1 MRIAV
6 YQGSAKLLDRAANLA
21 RIERLAQACAL
32 EQAELLI
39 APELFLTG
47 YNMGDDT
54 PSMAEPANGPS
65 SRQASEIARRHGLS
79 LIYGYPEK
87 TAEGVYNSALAID
100 KDGKV
105 VANYRKAHLF
115 GDLERRCFVPGRD
128 VVTTRIGG
136 LTIGLAICYDVEF
149 PEFIRAIVLQGADLI
164 VVPTCLTAPYW
175 EIPTTIVRARAY
187 ENQVFLAY
195 SNHVGT
201 ERDFDYIGLSGIV
214 GPDGRDIARAGQNNE
229 TLMFA
234 EITPAQYAAS
244 RAANTYLRDRR
255 PELYG
260 PVAKG

>member
-21 RIERLAQACAL
+21 RIERLAQASAL
-32 EQAELLI
+32 EQTDLLI
-39 APELFLTG
+39 VPELFLSG

-54 PSMAEPANGPS
+54 PAMAEPADGPS
-65 SRQASEIARRHGLS
+65 ARQAGEIARRHGVA
-79 LIYGYPEK
+79 LIYGYPEA
-87 TAEGVYNSALAID
+87 TSEGTYNSAIAIG
-100 KDGKV
+100 KDGRAV
-105 VANYRKAHLF
+105 VNYRKAHLF

-128 VVTTRIGG
+128 VVTAKLGG

-149 PEFIRAIVLQGADLI
+149 PEFIRAIVLKGADLI
-164 VVPTCLTAPYW
+164 VVPTCLTPPYW

-187 ENQVFLAY
+187 ENQVFMAY

-234 EITPAQYAAS
+234 TIDPADYAAS
-244 RAANTYLRDRR
+244 RTANT
-255 PELYG
+255 
-260 PVAKG
+260 